1 MKLTNEGLRA
11 IIQEEIKS
19 LNEGK
24 YFIGTDEVSR
34 DDVLEY
40 THTKKKSGYKW
51 KQTSHDGDNFIKW
64 NNIEKSLKKLLKEYG
79 KGNVAIT
86 GNTNGGDPV
95 AEVFVKE

>member
-40 THTKKKSGYKW
+40 KYDTKKSGYKW
-51 KQTSHDGDNFIKW
+51 KQTSQAGGKFIKW
-64 NNIEKSLKKLLKEYG
+64 NNVEKSLKTLLKEYG
-79 KGNVAIT
+79 KGNVVIT
-86 GNTNGGDPV
+86 GDTNGGDPV